1 MRLRLQGEPAQDCKM
16 RLSSALIAMAIAS
29 ISAAQ
34 IGAQQP
40 APTPGQQPAQS
51 AIPEKLK
58 PAFDVLQQFYPKNE
72 AKRAPKAP
80 AKQVWLFR
88 SAQLGAGTVE
98 VGFDDKEIVYMVF
111 RRGTGGAGWKKEE
124 IKSVHMGYHKDLLHE
139 TYDRNTDTFSRYNH
153 AVAPQINGAV
163 ITRKDFDVKSL
174 MSGI

>member
-1 MRLRLQGEPAQDCKM
+1 
-16 RLSSALIAMAIAS
+16 MAIAS
-29 ISAAQ
+29 LSPVQ
-34 IGAQQP
+34 VNGQQP
-40 APTPGQQPAQS
+40 APLPGQKPSLS
-51 AIPEKLK
+51 AIPENLK
-58 PAFDVLQQFYPKNE
+58 PAFDILQHSYPKNE

-88 SAQLGAGTVE
+88 SAQLGEGTVE

-139 TYDRNTDTFSRYNH
+139 TYDPNTDTFSRYNH
-153 AVAPQINGAV
+153 AVTPQINGAV
-163 ITRKDFDVKSL
+163 ITRKDFDMKSL